1 MDSIQHLYTLLV
13 TRNGDKAKF
22 KRFDVGNQLD
32 YIKDEMEVLENI
44 IHKAEK
50 KMLKETKSMLGEKG
64 TVQFFKN
71 DNLGSDLS
79 TN

>member
-1 MDSIQHLYTLLV
+1 M
-13 TRNGDKAKF
+13 
-22 KRFDVGNQLD
+22 GNQLD

-44 IHKAEK
+44 IHKAKK

-71 DNLGSDLS
+71 DDLGSDLGS
-79 TN
+79 N